1 MKLTIVG
8 CSGSLSG
15 PDSAASS
22 YLVQAPYQDRIFSLL
37 LDCGP
42 GAMGALYR
50 YLDPREVDAIAL
62 SHLHADHCLDLCGY
76 YVAALYSPNAPWP
89 RCPVYA
95 PANAASRIAQAYEV
109 PNGDSGASELGP
121 SIAEHFDW
129 RIWQPS
135 QRIGP
140 FTVRTVRVN
149 HPVEAYAIRV
159 QEDNPRGGAMVY
171 SGDTG
176 LSEALVQLANGVD
189 LLLVES
195 AFLDHP
201 DNPHGMHLSGAQAAA
216 IGQDAGVAAIVLT
229 HIPPWHEPDRVL
241 AEATPHFDGPVSLAK
256 PGAVWDIGAR
266 FSDARS

>member
-1 MKLTIVG
+1 MMKLTIVG

-15 PDSAASS
+15 PDSPASS
-22 YLVQAPYQDRIFSLL
+22 YLVQAPYQDRTFSLL

-50 YLDPREVDAIAL
+50 YLDPREIDAIAL

-76 YVAALYSPNAPWP
+76 YVAACYSPSAPWP
-89 RCPVYA
+89 RRPVYG

-109 PNGDSGASELGP
+109 PRADSGVSEHGP
-121 SIAEHFDW
+121 PIDEHFDW

-140 FTVRTVRVN
+140 FTVRTVRVD

-159 QEDNPRGGAMVY
+159 EEDNGGAMVY

-176 LSEALVQLANGVD
+176 PSEALLQIANGVD

-201 DNPHGMHLSGAQAAA
+201 DNPAGMHLSGAQAAT
-216 IGQDAGVAAIVLT
+216 IGQAAEVAAIVLT
-229 HIPPWHEPDRVL
+229 HIPPWYEPDRVL

-256 PGAVWDIGAR
+256 PGAVWDIVGG
-266 FSDARS
+266 

>member
-1 MKLTIVG
+1 MMKLTIVG

-22 YLVQAPYQDRIFSLL
+22 YLLQAPHEDRIFSLL

-50 YLDPREVDAIAL
+50 YIDPRDVDAIAL

-76 YVAALYSPNAPWP
+76 YVAARYSPNAPWP
-89 RCPVYA
+89 RRSVYA
-95 PANAASRIAQAYEV
+95 PANAASRIALAYDV
-109 PNGDSGASELGP
+109 PASDAGISEESP
-121 SIAEHFDW
+121 FVAEHFDW
-129 RIWQPS
+129 RTWQPS

-140 FTVRTVRVN
+140 FTVQTIPVE

-159 QEDNPRGGAMVY
+159 QEDASGATMVY

-176 LSEALVQLANGVD
+176 PSEALVRLATGVD

-195 AFLDHP
+195 AFLDDA
-201 DNPHGMHLSGAQAAA
+201 DNPHGMHLTGRQAAA
-216 IGQDAGVAAIVLT
+216 IGQAAGVAAIVLT
-229 HIPPWHEPDRVL
+229 HIPPWYEPDRVL
-241 AEATPHFDGPVSLAK
+241 AEATPHFDGPVALAK
-256 PGAVWDIGAR
+256 PGAVWDIGR
-266 FSDARS
+266 G

>member
-1 MKLTIVG
+1 MMKLTIVG

-15 PDSAASS
+15 PDSPASS
-22 YLVQAPYQDRIFSLL
+22 YLVQAPYQDRTFSLL

-50 YLDPREVDAIAL
+50 YLDPRELDAIAL

-76 YVAALYSPNAPWP
+76 YVAACYSPSAPWP
-89 RCPVYA
+89 RRPVYG
-95 PANAASRIAQAYEV
+95 PTNAASRIAHACEV
-109 PNGDSGASELGP
+109 PRGDGGASEHGP
-121 SIAEHFDW
+121 PIDEHFDW
-129 RIWQPS
+129 RTWQPS

-140 FTVRTVRVN
+140 FTVRTVRVD

-159 QEDNPRGGAMVY
+159 EEDAPGGGAMVY

-176 LSEALVQLANGVD
+176 PSEALVQIAKGVD

-195 AFLDHP
+195 AFLDDL
-201 DNPHGMHLSGAQAAA
+201 DNPDAMHLSGPQAAA
-216 IGQDAGVAAIVLT
+216 IGQAAGVGAIVLT
-229 HIPPWHEPDRVL
+229 HIPPWYERDRVL

-256 PGAVWDIGAR
+256 PGAVWDIVGR
-266 FSDARS
+266 

>member
-1 MKLTIVG
+1 MMKLTIVG

-15 PDSAASS
+15 PDSPASS
-22 YLVQAPYQDRIFSLL
+22 YLVQAPYRDRTFSLL

-76 YVAALYSPNAPWP
+76 YVAACYSPSAPWP
-89 RCPVYA
+89 RRSVYG
-95 PANAASRIAQAYEV
+95 PTNAASRIAQAYEV
-109 PNGDSGASELGP
+109 PRGDSSASEHGP
-121 SIAEHFDW
+121 PIEAHFDW

-140 FTVRTVRVN
+140 FTVRTVRVD

-159 QEDNPRGGAMVY
+159 EEDKPGGATMVY

-176 LSEALVQLANGVD
+176 PSEALVQIANGVD

-195 AFLDHP
+195 AFLDDP
-201 DNPHGMHLSGAQAAA
+201 DNPDGMHLSGAQAAA
-216 IGQDAGVAAIVLT
+216 IGQAAGVAAIVVT
-229 HIPPWHEPDRVL
+229 HIPPWYEPDRVL

-256 PGAVWDIGAR
+256 PGAVWDIVGR
-266 FSDARS
+266 

>member
-1 MKLTIVG
+1 MMKLTIVG

-15 PDSAASS
+15 PDSPASS
-22 YLVQAPYQDRIFSLL
+22 YLVQAPYQDRMFSLL

-76 YVAALYSPNAPWP
+76 YVAACYSPSAPWP
-89 RCPVYA
+89 RRPVYG

-109 PNGDSGASELGP
+109 PRGDSGVSEHGP
-121 SIAEHFDW
+121 PIDEHFDW
-129 RIWQPS
+129 RIWQSS

-140 FTVRTVRVN
+140 FTVRTVRVD

-159 QEDNPRGGAMVY
+159 EEDNGGAMVY

-176 LSEALVQLANGVD
+176 PSEALVQIANGVD

-195 AFLDHP
+195 AFLDHA
-201 DNPHGMHLSGAQAAA
+201 DNPAGMHLSGAQAAT
-216 IGQDAGVAAIVLT
+216 IGQAAGVAAIVLT
-229 HIPPWHEPDRVL
+229 HIPPWYEPDRVL

-256 PGAVWDIGAR
+256 PGAVWDIVGR
-266 FSDARS
+266 

>member
-1 MKLTIVG
+1 MMKLTIVG

-22 YLVQAPYQDRIFSLL
+22 YLVQAPYQDRTFSLL

-50 YLDPREVDAIAL
+50 YLDPREVDAIGL

-76 YVAALYSPNAPWP
+76 YVAARYSPSAPWP
-89 RCPVYA
+89 RRPVYA
-95 PANAASRIAQAYEV
+95 PADADLRIAQAYDV
-109 PNGDSGASELGP
+109 PRSDDSSEGSP
-121 SIAEHFDW
+121 TIAELFDW
-129 RIWQPS
+129 RTWQSS

-140 FTVRTVRVN
+140 FIVQAVHVD

-159 QEDNPRGGAMVY
+159 QEDVPNGAAMVY

-176 LSEALVQLANGVD
+176 PNEALVQLANGAD

-195 AFLDHP
+195 AFLDDP
-201 DNPHGMHLSGAQAAA
+201 DNPPGMHLSGAQAAA
-216 IGQDAGVAAIVLT
+216 IGQAAGVAAIVLT

-241 AEATPHFDGPVSLAK
+241 AEATPHFDGPMSLAK
-256 PGAVWDIGAR
+256 PGATWEIGR
-266 FSDARS
+266 

>member
-1 MKLTIVG
+1 MMKLTIVG

-15 PDSAASS
+15 PDSPASS
-22 YLVQAPYQDRIFSLL
+22 YLLQAPYDNRTFSLL

-50 YLDPREVDAIAL
+50 YLDPREIDAIAL

-76 YVAALYSPNAPWP
+76 HVAACYSPNAPWP
-89 RCPVYA
+89 RRRVYA
-95 PANAASRIAQAYEV
+95 PANAAARLARACEV
-109 PNGDSGASELGP
+109 TGNNGEISESGP

-129 RIWQPS
+129 RTWQPS

-140 FTVRTVRVN
+140 FTVRTVRVE

-159 QEDNPRGGAMVY
+159 QEDVLGGGTLVY

-176 LSEALVQLANGVD
+176 PSEPLVQLAKGVD

-195 AFLDHP
+195 AFLDDP
-201 DNPHGMHLSGAQAAA
+201 DNPPGMHLSGAQAAA
-216 IGQDAGVAAIVLT
+216 LGQDAGVAAIVLT

-241 AEATPHFDGPVSLAK
+241 AEATPHFDGPMSLAK
-256 PGAVWDIGAR
+256 PGAVWDIGV
-266 FSDARS
+266 

>member
-1 MKLTIVG
+1 MMKLTIVG

-22 YLVQAPYQDRIFSLL
+22 YLVQAPYQDRTFSLL
-37 LDCGP
+37 LDFGP

-50 YLDPREVDAIAL
+50 YLDPRELDAIAL

-76 YVAALYSPNAPWP
+76 YVAACYSPSAPWP
-89 RCPVYA
+89 RRPVYG

-109 PNGDSGASELGP
+109 SHSNGAVSEHGP
-121 SIAEHFDW
+121 SMAKHFDW
-129 RIWQPS
+129 RTWQPS

-140 FTVRTVRVN
+140 FTVRAVRVA

-159 QEDNPRGGAMVY
+159 QEDVPGGGAMVY

-176 LSEALVQLANGVD
+176 PTEALVQLANSVD

-195 AFLDHP
+195 SFLDDP
-201 DNPHGMHLSGAQAAA
+201 DNPRR
-216 IGQDAGVAAIVLT
+216 DASVRRTSRRHRAGRGCRF
-229 HIPPWHEPDRVL
+229 DR
-241 AEATPHFDGPVSLAK
+241 ADPHS
-256 PGAVWDIGAR
+256 AVV
-266 FSDARS
+266 